1 MVLINSHL
9 ILSCFYFF
17 LPALISNMMASLTRK
32 IGFLNFL
39 NIPVDFG
46 KKIKGNIIFGQSK
59 TWRGLIFGPIFG
71 FFVVFL
77 QWFLYKYNFFQK
89 ISLINFREINIFLFA
104 FLMCFGALIGDLIF
118 SFFKRRRNIPPGHP
132 WIPFDQLDFVIG
144 SFLFLTPY
152 LNFKLHL
159 NITILHW
166 VLILIIS
173 FLLHV
178 ITNNV
183 GYYLGIQKNRW

>member
-1 MVLINSHL
+1 MGFFLF
-9 ILSCFYFF
+9 SCLYFF
-17 LPALISNMMASLTRK
+17 LPALIGNMMASLTRR
-32 IGFLNFL
+32 INFLSFL

-46 KKIKGNIIFGQSK
+46 KTIKGKIIFGQSK
-59 TWRGLIFGPIFG
+59 TWRGLVFGPLFG
-71 FFVVFL
+71 LLIIFL
-77 QWFLYKYNFFQK
+77 QWFLYKYEFFQK
-89 ISLINFREINIFLFA
+89 ISLINYRQINILLFGC
-104 FLMCFGALIGDLIF
+104 LMCFGALIGDLIF
-118 SFFKRRRNIPPGHP
+118 SFFKRRQNIAPGKP

-166 VLILIIS
+166 IFIAIIS

-178 ITNNV
+178 LTNNI

>member
-1 MVLINSHL
+1 MELNFNL
-9 ILSCFYFF
+9 ILSCLYFF
-17 LPALISNMMASLTRK
+17 LPALISNMMASLTRR
-32 IGFLNFL
+32 IPFLSFL

-46 KKIKGNIIFGQSK
+46 KKIKGKAIFGQSK
-59 TWRGLIFGPIFG
+59 TWRGLICGPLFG
-71 FFVVFL
+71 FFMVFL
-77 QWFLYKYNFFQK
+77 QWFLYKYKFFQK
-89 ISLINFREINIFLFA
+89 ISLINYRQVNLFLFA

-118 SFFKRRRNIPPGHP
+118 SFFKRRKDIPPGSP

-159 NITILHW
+159 NITVLHW
-166 VLILIIS
+166 ILILIIS

-178 ITNNV
+178 TANNI
-183 GYYLGIQKNRW
+183 GYCLGIQKNRW